1 MLLSTLSSSWLF
13 VLLTSFA
20 ASIGG
25 VFVFYGLWLEKQA
38 EEEVFP
44 DVWVDKAKSRKL
56 KVIRGWRIL
65 MTGIGV
71 EILAAIILNVVSV
84 LELTQVIPIN
94 RPVST
99 ISATVLLRI
108 KGDGKMHQSITN

>member
-1 MLLSTLSSSWLF
+1 M
-13 VLLTSFA
+13 
-20 ASIGG
+20 
-25 VFVFYGLWLEKQA
+25 FYGLWLEKQA